1 MLRQLRHISEGHYYG
16 LRVTNNAEV
25 EHLNKEL
32 RTLDACKNVQSHCYR
47 KEEKDLVNTLKRLKK
62 SKEHH
67 VEEHFGRH
75 SKHDSGHSTAHGHAH
90 RSKHHPSRESS
101 AHPHGGQVVGSTL
114 RMPQPRKPLSDH
126 VIMPTVGS
134 DIHRTAGFID
144 CVICNLP
151 RSSHVKGTEI
161 CTCDKGPDKG
171 THHMHPPAIH
181 DDRSREE
188 YLSPRERRDIEMQN
202 RKEAKEHS
210 ERNGETKHTQEK
222 SLDDEDRMFLKKL
235 QREMT
240 EVIEQPSAN
249 PRDFSYEKRAH
260 SPRKGD
266 NAYDEKGH
274 FFSKPRRG
282 SQLDDERFRTRQDS
296 IDEEGPYTVWNRHRR
311 ESIEEHDFRKRG
323 PSFDNGIRERNESVG
338 GESYY
343 SVGELRSRTST
354 IEDTN
359 GFRKTYKVPY
369 NMHDAP
375 SQPERQLYQPR
386 HSSHRFHPREETH
399 LPQLAPQKKE
409 NTEAFHGL
417 IHPDNIINHHHYLP
431 YEVDKPS
438 GKRRHHDHHSR
449 HDDHHKGHDDHHS
462 RHDDHHRHH
471 DAHHKRHLQGYYV
484 HKYDHTGA
492 RQIAHIPLGAN
503 VHIAEMIERQHEP
516 DSNHFALLS
525 NLRQLLSVYHS
536 LEDTT
541 PKYPWPS
548 PPSTDM
554 TPEEFQKL
562 KDCRWVQN
570 FVGYIFIFSFNA
582 KGART

>member
-62 SKEHH
+62 SKDHH

-75 SKHDSGHSTAHGHAH
+75 SKQDNGHPRTRGP
-90 RSKHHPSRESS
+90 RPKHHPSKESS
-101 AHPHGGQVVGSTL
+101 AHPPSGRAVGPTV
-114 RMPQPRKPLSDH
+114 RMPQPRKSPPEH
-126 VIMPTVGS
+126 VVMPTVGS
-134 DIHRTAGFID
+134 DLHRTTGFID

-151 RSSHVKGTEI
+151 RSSHVKGTEV

-181 DDRSREE
+181 DDRTREE
-188 YLSPRERRDIEMQN
+188 FLNPRERREVEMQRRN
-202 RKEAKEHS
+202 YAKEHDK
-210 ERNGETKHTQEK
+210 RNGQTKSTDKK
-222 SLDDEDRMFLKKL
+222 SLDEEDKIFLKKL

-240 EVIEQPSAN
+240 KVIEQPSAM
-249 PRDFSYEKRAH
+249 PRDYSYEKPTH
-260 SPRKGD
+260 SSWKSGD
-266 NAYDEKGH
+266 NGYEERGH
-274 FFSKPRRG
+274 VFPKPRRG
-282 SQLDDERFRTRQDS
+282 SQLDEERFRARQDS

-311 ESIEEHDFRKRG
+311 ESLEEHDFRKRG
-323 PSFDNGIRERNESVG
+323 PSFDGGIRERNESVG

-354 IEDTN
+354 MEDSN
-359 GFRKTYKVPY
+359 VFRKTYKVPY
-369 NMHDAP
+369 SMQDSP
-375 SQPERQLYQPR
+375 SPPERQLHQPR
-386 HSSHRFHPREETH
+386 HSSHRFSTHEETH
-399 LPQLAPQKKE
+399 LPQLTPQKKE
-409 NTEAFHGL
+409 SNEAFHGL

-431 YEVDKPS
+431 YEADKTT
-438 GKRRHHDHHSR
+438 GKRRH
-449 HDDHHKGHDDHHS
+449 HDDHHS
-462 RHDDHHRHH
+462 RHDDHH
-471 DAHHKRHLQGYYV
+471 KRHLQGYYI

-503 VHIAEMIERQHEP
+503 VHITEMIEKQHEP
-516 DSNHFALLS
+516 ESNHFALLS

-536 LEDTT
+536 LEDST

-548 PPSTDM
+548 PPSKEM
-554 TPEEFQKL
+554 TQEEFQKL
-562 KDCRWVQN
+562 KDCRWVEKLDISYP
-570 FVGYIFIFSFNA
+570 FRFRFDCMTVKISVPCLCLGATMFSMILIF
-582 KGART
+582 

>member
-16 LRVTNNAEV
+16 LRVTNKAEV

-75 SKHDSGHSTAHGHAH
+75 SKHDSGHSIAHGHKP
-90 RSKHHPSRESS
+90 KHHPSRESS
-101 AHPHGGQVVGSTL
+101 AHPSGAQVIGSTL
-114 RMPQPRKPLSDH
+114 RMPQAKKPLPDH
-126 VIMPTVGS
+126 VVIPAGGS
-134 DIHRTAGFID
+134 DIHRTTGFID

-151 RSSHVKGTEI
+151 RSSHVKGTQI

-181 DDRSREE
+181 DDRSRAE
-188 YLSPRERRDIEMQN
+188 YLSLKERRQLEAQN
-202 RKEAKEHS
+202 RKPAKEHD
-210 ERNGETKHTQEK
+210 ERNGETDLTQTN
-222 SLDDEDRMFLKKL
+222 SFHDEDKMFLNKL
-235 QREMT
+235 HCEMNK
-240 EVIEQPSAN
+240 VIEQTSGRPK
-249 PRDFSYEKRAH
+249 DFSYEKRAH

-266 NAYDEKGH
+266 STYEEKGH
-274 FFSKPRRG
+274 FLFPKARRG
-282 SQLDDERFRTRQDS
+282 SQVDDERFRARENS

-311 ESIEEHDFRKRG
+311 GTLEEHDFRKRG
-323 PSFDNGIRERNESVG
+323 PSFDNGIRERNESLG

-354 IEDTN
+354 MEDTN
-359 GFRKTYKVPY
+359 VFRKTYKVPY
-369 NMHDAP
+369 NMHDPP
-375 SQPERQLYQPR
+375 SPPERQHFKPQP
-386 HSSHRFHPREETH
+386 HSSHRFSPREETH
-399 LPQLAPQKKE
+399 FPQLAPQKKE
-409 NTEAFHGL
+409 STEAFHGL

-431 YEVDKPS
+431 YEADKPS
-438 GKRRHHDHHSR
+438 DKRRH
-449 HDDHHKGHDDHHS
+449 HDDHHS
-462 RHDDHHRHH
+462 RHDDYHR
-471 DAHHKRHLQGYYV
+471 RHLQGYYI

-503 VHIAEMIERQHEP
+503 VHISEMIERQHEP

-536 LEDTT
+536 LEDTA

-548 PPSTDM
+548 PPKTEM

-562 KDCRWVQN
+562 KDCRYLRLPKSMEDAVIESPV
-570 FVGYIFIFSFNA
+570 F
-582 KGART
+582 R